1 MKNKEISL
9 PRIIKLYKKKGCPQK
24 KQKKTLK
31 IILLGTQQ
39 LKKEVLIKKHQKNGP
54 KRKHM
59 EKINNNNLW
68 I

>member
-9 PRIIKLYKKKGCPQK
+9 SRIIKLYRKKGMPLKEAK
-24 KQKKTLK
+24 KNAKNYMAGYTTAKKGS
-31 IILLGTQQ
+31 IN
-39 LKKEVLIKKHQKNGP
+39 KKHQKNGP
-54 KRKHM
+54 KGKHM